1 MAGCI
6 ACQRGG
12 SLPAMPTFPA
22 MPAPLPTIPSIPTF
36 PTPAPPIPPY
46 PQQQKIQ
53 YSMLDWNINPRTGQS
68 MSMIQ
73 GPYGSMAANV
83 FLNMPKDMFFMNS
96 DEYCCMLSAETTYT
110 NRMAVIEQNLAKAR
124 NAYSCCWQLRGG
136 F

>member
-6 ACQRGG
+6 TCQKG
-12 SLPAMPTFPA
+12 SLFPAMPTFPA
-22 MPAPLPTIPSIPTF
+22 MPAPLPTIPTF
-36 PTPAPPIPPY
+36 PIPASPMTPY
-46 PQQQKIQ
+46 PQQKIQ
-53 YSMLDWNINPRTGQS
+53 YSMLDWNINPKTGQS

-83 FLNMPKDMFFMNS
+83 FLNMPKDLFFMNS
-96 DEYCCMLSAETTYT
+96 DEYCCILSAETTYNNT
-110 NRMAVIEQNLAKAR
+110 MAMVEQNLAKAR